1 MPIDYQQPPAEVA
14 QAATASTAS
23 FDEQYEAARKLANEG
38 QPELALAAYTTLLAR
53 SPGNVDVLLGRGIVL
68 SRLERWSEAEA
79 DLTAAAKASPDY
91 ADVWFALGNL
101 WQWQDQYGRAA
112 DAYGRAADLR
122 PRDAAPRM
130 AQARALRGAG
140 QSDEARAALE
150 QARAAGADAAD
161 VDAAL
166 RAMQPPRVLGAGN
179 PEAALAS
186 GYTWSTGLAGSW
198 QDVGS
203 GPRWND
209 QTLSVRRYFE
219 NGSVGFE
226 ALRAHRFDQSGRAWA
241 IDAYTGLWK
250 GAYANLR
257 YQRAPSER
265 LFPANSGRIEVYQSL
280 GGGWEASLSDDVLGF
295 DSRVNI
301 YGVSLGKYTG
311 NFYIQLRH
319 QNIVSE
325 GSHSSGDRLLARWYY
340 TGDGDS
346 YLEGTAN
353 RGRSDDPLSLTGGR
367 ARSGG
372 GSLAWVHYFS
382 RDWGGKI
389 GASFA
394 RSGGAGGERERGVSL
409 GLYRRW

>member
-14 QAATASTAS
+14 QAATAATAS

-68 SRLERWSEAEA
+68 SRLERWSEAEV

-161 VDAAL
+161 IDAAL

-346 YLEGTAN
+346 YLEGSAN

-394 RSGGAGGERERGVSL
+394 RSGGAGGEREHGVSL

>member
-1 MPIDYQQPPAEVA
+1 MPLDYQQPPAEVV
-14 QAATASTAS
+14 QATPGAS
-23 FDEQYEAARKLANEG
+23 FDEQYDAARKLANDG
-38 QPELALAAYTTLLAR
+38 QPELALAAYGVLLAR

-79 DLTAAAKASPDY
+79 DLTAAAQASPDY
-91 ADVWFALGNL
+91 ADVWYALGNL
-101 WQWQDQYGRAA
+101 WQWQDQHAKAAEAFGRAA
-112 DAYGRAADLR
+112 ALR
-122 PRDAAPRM
+122 PEDEAART
-130 AQARALRGAG
+130 AQARALR
-140 QSDEARAALE
+140 AL
-150 QARAAGADAAD
+150 
-161 VDAAL
+161 
-166 RAMQPPRVLGAGN
+166 QPPRPGN
-179 PEAALAS
+179 PEAAIAS
-186 GYTWSTGLAGSW
+186 GYTWGSSLTGSW
-198 QDVGS
+198 QDVGD

-219 NGSVGFE
+219 NGSIGFE
-226 ALRAHRFDQSGRAWA
+226 ALRAHRFDQTGRAWA
-241 IDAYTGLWK
+241 LDAYTGLWK

-257 YQRAPSER
+257 YQRAPAGR
-265 LFPANSGRIEVYQSL
+265 LFPANSGRVEIYQSL

-301 YGVSLGKYTG
+301 YGVGLGKYVG
-311 NFYIQLRH
+311 DFYVQLRH

-340 TGDGDS
+340 RGDGDS
-346 YLEGTAN
+346 YLEATAN

-372 GSLAWVHYFS
+372 GSLTWIHYFS

-389 GASFA
+389 GASFS
-394 RSGGAGGERERGVSL
+394 RDGGDGEREHGVSL